1 MSLSAANYDDATIL
15 TAWTP
20 PEDRL
25 AIGGSAPA
33 LTIAGRASASNAS
46 RLSAAPFA
54 ARARA
59 MRDGL
64 PASMHGSWDFDPLK
78 LRSASENSPRLG

>member
-1 MSLSAANYDDATIL
+1 MGLSAANYNDAAIL

-33 LTIAGRASASNAS
+33 LTIAGRNA
-46 RLSAAPFA
+46 R
-54 ARARA
+54 
-59 MRDGL
+59 
-64 PASMHGSWDFDPLK
+64 
-78 LRSASENSPRLG
+78 RSARLYAWVVEFRSTEAAKRFGEQPTARVNAVLNALVD